1 MATKSL
7 NSDIGR
13 GAPLAAWR
21 GAPNAVAWGL
31 APTLAAA
38 CRRLRPTEIT
48 ARGWLKAQLELSLQ
62 GLGGHLGEIEPDQ
75 MEKPYVSRD
84 FDPAK
89 GARGLVGWCAEM
101 GAEFT
106 LSQATM
112 AYALGDETLLA
123 KTEWRVHAAMALQ
136 EPDGYLGA
144 YRSCDDRQEDYNAWG
159 CHFFYEAMLLEY
171 ARTGD
176 KAILDAVHR
185 GLLWFAEKWAGD
197 RKTDYAGPT
206 ILIPAA
212 NVYRLTGDAR
222 LRVFCEDYVAWLDQP
237 GRLHGATLATFPL
250 GTHEYHVAAVAARL
264 TVPIALAAGLDRTD
278 WLAAALKMLSA
289 WRDGLGWQAS
299 YTPCADGEWTAA
311 PSCVGESEYCDHI
324 FCLELFQRLAA
335 LTGDSAWAD
344 AIERIV
350 FNAAQGARAKDER
363 TIGYMTSPNQWYA
376 TLRSSLQGPE
386 PFYGAYAPNMNAAC
400 CPANSIRLYP
410 LYILGA
416 VMREGDDLRVSNYG
430 PMAVKTEI
438 GGAKVELDINTD
450 YPFDGRVT
458 LRVRA
463 NGWHGALRL
472 RRPAWASGVTVTRNG
487 ENVAVTDDRVDAIIT
502 LPGPWGAE
510 ETVEVAFTWMP
521 VVNAVRDRD
530 FPADAPLKVVEWGAL
545 VFSQPVEER
554 WTPVPRPAPT
564 WGEDHSPP
572 QPAGWPWFDVEPTH
586 EPEPLALPNDLAPTA
601 IRVERTADGDPL
613 HPWQKPPVRLVVPMV
628 RAEAAYPPESR
639 GGPHTPVPAAG
650 VVAPNPGAKPQ
661 DVALVPFGATT
672 LRTTC
677 FPTAK

>member
-1 MATKSL
+1 MKRSSL
-7 NSDIGR
+7 S
-13 GAPLAAWR
+13 P
-21 GAPNAVAWGL
+21 
-31 APTLAAA
+31 
-38 CRRLRPTEIT
+38 LRPGEIT
-48 ARGWLKAQLELSLQ
+48 ARGWLKAQLELSLV
-62 GLGGHLGEIEPDQ
+62 GMGGHLGEIEPNQ
-75 MEKPYVSRD
+75 MEKPYVTRD

-101 GAEFT
+101 GGEYAIGAAM
-106 LSQATM
+106 L
-112 AYALGDETLLA
+112 AYAVDDDALIA
-123 KTEWRVHAAMALQ
+123 KAAGRIRAAMALQ

-144 YRSCDDRQEDYNAWG
+144 YRPGDNRQEDYNAWG
-159 CHFFYEAMLLEY
+159 CHFFYAAMLLEY

-185 GLLWFAEKWAGD
+185 GLLWFAENWSGD

-212 NVYRLTGDAR
+212 EVFRLTGDVR
-222 LRVFCEDYVAWLDQP
+222 LRAFCEDYAAWLDQP
-237 GRLHGATLATFPL
+237 GRLHGAMLSTFPL
-250 GTHEYHVAAVAARL
+250 GTREYHVAALAARL
-264 TVPIALAAGLDRTD
+264 TVPVALAAGLDRPG

-299 YTPCADGEWTAA
+299 YTPCADGEWTAV

-324 FCLELFQRLAA
+324 FCVELFQRLAA
-335 LTGDSAWAD
+335 LTGDPTWAD

-376 TLRSSLQGPE
+376 TRRSSRHGPE
-386 PFYGAYAPNMNAAC
+386 AHYEVYAPNVNAAC

-416 VMREGDDLRVSNYG
+416 VLREGDNLRISNYG

-438 GGAKVELDINTD
+438 GGAKVELDIDTE

-463 NGWHGALRL
+463 NGWRGFLRL

-487 ENVAVTDDRVDAIIT
+487 AKVAVPGDRDDAIIT
-502 LPGPWGAE
+502 LSGPWSAE
-510 ETVEVAFTWMP
+510 ETVEVAFTWAP
-521 VVNAVRDRD
+521 VVKAVRDRD
-530 FPADAPLKVVEWGAL
+530 FPADAPLRAVEWGAL

-554 WTPVPRPAPT
+554 WTPIPRAKIT
-564 WGEDHSPP
+564 WGEDRSPP
-572 QPAGWPWFDVEPTH
+572 QPAEWPWFDVEPVR
-586 EPEPLALPNDLAPTA
+586 EPEPLALPTDIAPAA
-601 IRVERTADGDPL
+601 IRVERAVNGDPL
-613 HPWQKPPVRLVVPMV
+613 HPWQKPPVRLLVPMV
-628 RAEAAYPPESR
+628 RAAAAYPPENC
-639 GGPHTPVPAAG
+639 GGPHTPAPAAG
-650 VVAPNPGAKPQ
+650 IVAPDPGAKPQ